1 MSSVDD
7 VFGDFFKYLKS
18 DDWIITSDLTH
29 QMLKKINGVSRE
41 KFHIKE
47 GVKRWVYVL
56 NKETFESEPEVQQ
69 EVSDFTNKEE
79 SAF

>member
-1 MSSVDD
+1 
-7 VFGDFFKYLKS
+7 
-18 DDWIITSDLTH
+18 
-29 QMLKKINGVSRE
+29 MLKKINGVSRE

-69 EVSDFTNKEE
+69 EVSDYSNKDE